1 MRGWVGACGS
11 ISRALHVLAY
21 VCVCLC
27 ARMHA
32 YGWRILSVLVRM
44 LDSTFA
50 GSVVC
55 HMLISISTSLCL

>member
-1 MRGWVGACGS
+1 M
-11 ISRALHVLAY
+11 LAY
-21 VCVCLC
+21 VCVYLC

-55 HMLISISTSLCL
+55 HMLISISPVFVRRN